1 MSRSPRHEVGVG
13 VLVLVAVA
21 LLAWMSIEIGA
32 LRSLGDGVSAHVHLD
47 DAMGLEEGARVKV
60 AGVSVGHVESIRVE
74 HDVAVVALQ
83 VDRSAGIRQ
92 DAEVQ
97 VRARS
102 LLGEKFL
109 ELRPQSRDAALLEDG
124 DRLTRVLPA
133 AEIDQLVNGLAP
145 VVSTLDPEALQATMQ
160 ALSAALEEDPER
172 AARMLANLDRMLA
185 NAADASDGLPAL
197 VTEGTAA
204 AQEVRTLAA
213 EARPALD
220 DVRAITARA
229 DRSLERIESASASLP
244 ETASEVGA
252 LASEARTAVEEA
264 RAVLARVDGKGPQL
278 EAILDNISEIDKWE
292 VRRWLRE
299 EGIKVR
305 LRESEVTPE
314 GG

>member
-13 VLVLVAVA
+13 VLVLVALA

-32 LRSLGDGVSAHVHLD
+32 LRGLRDGVVLQVHLD
-47 DAMGLEEGARVKV
+47 DAMGLDEGAMVKV
-60 AGVSVGHVESIRVE
+60 AGVSVGHVQSIRVA
-74 HDVAVVALQ
+74 HDVAVVSLQ
-83 VDRSAGIRQ
+83 VDRSAEIRQ

-109 ELRPQSRDAALLEDG
+109 ELRPQSRDARLLEDG
-124 DRLTRVLPA
+124 DRLTTVLPA

-145 VVSTLDPEALQATMQ
+145 VVATLDPEAVQATMH
-160 ALSAALEEDPER
+160 ALSEALEEDPGR

-197 VTEGTAA
+197 VAEGTAA
-204 AQEVRTLAA
+204 AREVRSLAA
-213 EARPALD
+213 AARPALE
-220 DVRAITARA
+220 DVRAVTARA
-229 DRSLERIESASASLP
+229 DRSLERIEAATAELP

-252 LASEARTAVEEA
+252 LASDAREAVEEG
-264 RAVLARVDGKGPQL
+264 RAVLARVEDKGPQL
-278 EAILDNISEIDKWE
+278 EAILENLAEIDKWE

-314 GG
+314 DQ